1 MGISEQ
7 IEGSSDWGRYPNLT
21 PDLNIS
27 TYTVHPHMN
36 MYTHIHIHPQSMLIT
51 GNCEKVWAGEQ
62 QE

>member
-36 MYTHIHIHPQSMLIT
+36 MYTHIHQTHT
-51 GNCEKVWAGEQ
+51 YTFTHKAC
-62 QE
+62 